1 MRQISINLFAFFSYL
16 CTQVKWASYGRRFQG
31 YNKFITYTKDMRKS
45 ILIASAI
52 GCAAIMSSCSKLGEL
67 SSDNFKVNPTPLEA
81 VGGEVSATINGV
93 FPEKYMK
100 KKAVVT
106 VTPVLKYEGGEAVG
120 QSATF
125 QGEKVEGNGTEISYK
140 VGGTYTMKTNFK
152 YVPAM
157 MKSDLY
163 ARFEATLG
171 KKTVSVP
178 EVKIGYGVLSTSE
191 LLNLCTITASTAPD
205 AFQRV
210 IEQKQEAN
218 IKFLIGQANLRTSEL
233 SSVSIQ
239 DLVKILKEINDMQ
252 EERALQN
259 IEVSA
264 YASPDGSF
272 ELNEKLAEKRQ
283 DVSSNYLQKQLKT
296 IQMDA
301 DIDTKFTAEDWEGF
315 QELVNASNL
324 QDKDVILRVLSM
336 YQDPEEREQQ
346 IRNMSSVFTE
356 IADGILPELRRA
368 RLIVNYEVIGRSD
381 EQIIEQFAQDAS
393 KLSVEELLYGGNM
406 LVEDA
411 ATRKQWYEKTA
422 AIYPNDYRAYNN
434 LAQLAIMEGN
444 LTTAQN
450 WLQKAQGINAKAP
463 EVNANQAIIA
473 IKNGDNAKAETSM
486 GQASGSDTFNEVLG
500 NLNIAKGNFAQ
511 AQQNLAQTQTNSAA
525 LSQILNKDYAAAQK
539 TLAAIKTPDAITS
552 YLKAILAARTSDTGA
567 LKSNLKAA
575 IASDPSLKER
585 AANDLEFAKY
595 QNTIADLVK

>member
-1 MRQISINLFAFFSYL
+1 
-16 CTQVKWASYGRRFQG
+16 
-31 YNKFITYTKDMRKS
+31 MRKS
-45 ILIASAI
+45 FLLSLAVA
-52 GCAAIMSSCSKLGEL
+52 GVAVMSSCSKLGNL
-67 SSDNFKVNPTPLEA
+67 SADNFKVTPTPLEA
-81 VGGEVSATINGV
+81 VGGEVPATINGV

-106 VTPVLKYEGGEAVG
+106 VTPVLKYEGGEAVA

-125 QGEKVEGNGTEISYK
+125 QGEKVEGNGSEISYRL
-140 VGGTYTMKTNFK
+140 GGTYTMKANFD

-157 MKSDLY
+157 LKSDLY
-163 ARFEATLG
+163 ARFDAKLG
-171 KKTVSVP
+171 KKKVSIP
-178 EVKIGYGVLSTSE
+178 DVKIGYGVLATSD
-191 LLNLCTITASTAPD
+191 LWTRCTVTASTAQD

-252 EERALQN
+252 EERALDA

-283 DVSSNYLQKQLKT
+283 DVSTDYLKKQLKK
-296 IQMDA
+296 INMDA
-301 DIDTKFTAEDWEGF
+301 DVNTRFTAEDWEGF
-315 QELVNASNL
+315 QELVSQSNL

-381 EQIIEQFAQDAS
+381 DQILDQYTKDAG

-411 ATRKQWYEKTA
+411 ATRKQWYETCIKL
-422 AIYPNDYRAYNN
+422 YPNDYRAYNN
-434 LAQLAIMEGN
+434 MAQIAIMEGN
-444 LTTAQN
+444 DTAAEN
-450 WLQKAQGINAKAP
+450 WLQKAKS
-463 EVNANQAIIA
+463 VNS
-473 IKNGDNAKAETSM
+473 KGAETSANLAILALHKGDADQATALM
-486 GQASGSDTFNEVLG
+486 GQASGSDTFNEILG
-500 NLNIAKGNFAQ
+500 NINLAKGNYTQ
-511 AQQNLAQTQTNSAA
+511 AQENLSRSNTNSSA
-525 LSQILNKDYAAAQK
+525 LVQILNKDYAGAQR
-539 TLAAIKTPDAITS
+539 TLSAVHTPDATTS

-567 LKSNLKAA
+567 LKTNLKAA
-575 IASDPSLKER
+575 IAGDSSLKER

-595 QNTIADLVK
+595 QETIAGLVK

>member
-1 MRQISINLFAFFSYL
+1 MKKNILFLMAVVGTAMF
-16 CTQVKWASYGRRFQG
+16 
-31 YNKFITYTKDMRKS
+31 
-45 ILIASAI
+45 
-52 GCAAIMSSCSKLGEL
+52 SSCGKLGDL
-67 SSDNFKVNPTPLEA
+67 SADNFKVNPTPLEA
-81 VGGEVSATINGV
+81 IGGEVPATINGI

-125 QGEKVEGNGTEISYK
+125 QGEKVEDNNTEISYK
-140 VGGTYTMKTNFK
+140 VGGTYTMKTNFQ
-152 YVPAM
+152 YIPAM
-157 MKSDLY
+157 LNSELY
-163 ARFEATLG
+163 ARFDAKLG
-171 KKTVSVP
+171 KKTVSIP
-178 EVKIGYGVLSTSE
+178 EVKIGYGVLATSE
-191 LLNLCTITASTAPD
+191 LLSRCTITASTAPD

-239 DLVKILKEINDMQ
+239 DLVSILKEINDMQ

-264 YASPDGSF
+264 YASPDGNYD
-272 ELNEKLAEKRQ
+272 LNEKLAEKRQ
-283 DVSSNYLQKQLKT
+283 NVSSNFLGKQLKK
-296 IQMDA
+296 INMDA
-301 DIDTKFTAEDWEGF
+301 EVDTKFTAEDWDGF
-315 QELVNASNL
+315 QELVSKSNL

-381 EQIIEQFAQDAS
+381 DQIIAQFQEDAS
-393 KLSVEELLYGGNM
+393 KLSIEELLYGGNILM
-406 LVEDA
+406 EDA
-411 ATRKQWYEKTA
+411 NARKQWYDTTIKL
-422 AIYPNDYRAYNN
+422 YPNDYRAYNN
-434 LAQLAIMEGN
+434 QAQLAIMEGN
-444 LTTAQN
+444 ITAAQN
-450 WLQKAQGINAKAP
+450 WLNKAKNAGNKTP
-463 EVNANQAIIA
+463 EVYANLAILA
-473 IKNGDNAKAETSM
+473 MKSGDVAKAETYM

-500 NLNIAKGNFAQ
+500 NLNIAKGNYTQ
-511 AQQNLAQTQTNSAA
+511 AQQNLAKTNTNSAA
-525 LSQILNKDYAAAQK
+525 LAQILNKDYAAAQK
-539 TLAAIKTPDAITS
+539 TLAAISTPDATTC
-552 YLKAILAARTSDTGA
+552 YLKAVLAARTSDTGA

-575 IASDPSLKER
+575 VTEDSSLKAR

-595 QNTIADLVK
+595 KETIADLVK

>member
-1 MRQISINLFAFFSYL
+1 
-16 CTQVKWASYGRRFQG
+16 
-31 YNKFITYTKDMRKS
+31 MRKS
-45 ILIASAI
+45 YLIASVL
-52 GCAAIMSSCSKLGEL
+52 GCAAIMSSCSKLGDL
-67 SSDNFKVNPTPLEA
+67 SADNFKVTPTPLEA
-81 VGGEVSATINGV
+81 VGGDVAATINGV

-106 VTPVLKYEGGEAVG
+106 VTPVLKYEGGEALG

-157 MKSDLY
+157 IKSDLY
-163 ARFEATLG
+163 ARFEAKLG

-191 LLNLCTITASTAPD
+191 LLGRCTITASTAPD

-252 EERALQN
+252 EERALQS

-272 ELNEKLAEKRQ
+272 DLNEKLAEKRQ
-283 DVSSNYLQKQLKT
+283 DVSSNYLGKQLKK
-296 IQMDA
+296 INMDA
-301 DIDTKFTAEDWEGF
+301 EVDTKFTAEDWEGF
-315 QELVNASNL
+315 QELVSKSNL

-411 ATRKQWYEKTA
+411 TTRKQWYEKTIE
-422 AIYPNDYRAYNN
+422 IYPNDYRAYNN

-450 WLQKAQGINAKAP
+450 WLQKAKAVNAKAS
-463 EVNANQAIIA
+463 EVNANMAIIA
-473 IKNGDNAKAETSM
+473 IKNDDIQKAETLM

-539 TLAAIKTPDAITS
+539 TLAAIKTPDATTS
-552 YLKAILAARTSDTGA
+552 YLKAVLAARTSDTGA
-567 LKSNLKAA
+567 LKSNLKVA
-575 IASDPSLKER
+575 IVSDSSLKER

>member
-1 MRQISINLFAFFSYL
+1 MKKNILFLMAVVGTAMF
-16 CTQVKWASYGRRFQG
+16 
-31 YNKFITYTKDMRKS
+31 
-45 ILIASAI
+45 
-52 GCAAIMSSCSKLGEL
+52 SSCGKLGDL
-67 SSDNFKVNPTPLEA
+67 SADNFKVNPTPLEA
-81 VGGEVSATINGV
+81 IGGEVPATINGI

-125 QGEKVEGNGTEISYK
+125 QGEKVEDNNTEISYK
-140 VGGTYTMKTNFK
+140 VGGTYTMKTNFQ
-152 YVPAM
+152 YIPAM
-157 MKSDLY
+157 LNSELY
-163 ARFEATLG
+163 ARFDAKLG
-171 KKTVSVP
+171 KKTVSIP
-178 EVKIGYGVLSTSE
+178 EVKIGYGVLATSE
-191 LLNLCTITASTAPD
+191 LLSRCTITASTAPD

-239 DLVKILKEINDMQ
+239 DLVSILKEINDMQ

-264 YASPDGSF
+264 YASPDGNYD
-272 ELNEKLAEKRQ
+272 LNEKLAEKRQ
-283 DVSSNYLQKQLKT
+283 NVSSNFLGKQLKK
-296 IQMDA
+296 INMDA
-301 DIDTKFTAEDWEGF
+301 EVDTKFTAEDWDGF
-315 QELVNASNL
+315 QELVSKSNL

-381 EQIIEQFAQDAS
+381 DQIIAQFQEDAS
-393 KLSVEELLYGGNM
+393 KLSIEELLYGGNILM
-406 LVEDA
+406 EDA
-411 ATRKQWYEKTA
+411 NARKQWYDTTIKL
-422 AIYPNDYRAYNN
+422 YPNDYRAYNN
-434 LAQLAIMEGN
+434 QAQLAIMEGN
-444 LTTAQN
+444 ITAAQN
-450 WLQKAQGINAKAP
+450 WLNKAKNAGNKTP
-463 EVNANQAIIA
+463 EVYANLAILA
-473 IKNGDNAKAETSM
+473 MKSGDVAKAETYM

-500 NLNIAKGNFAQ
+500 NLNIAKGNYTQ
-511 AQQNLAQTQTNSAA
+511 AQQNLAKTNTNSAA
-525 LSQILNKDYAAAQK
+525 LAQILNKDYSAAQK
-539 TLAAIKTPDAITS
+539 TLAAINTPDAITC
-552 YLKAILAARTSDTGA
+552 YLKAVLAARTSDTGA

-575 IASDPSLKER
+575 LTEDSSLKTH

-595 QNTIADLVK
+595 KETIADLVK